1 MGPLYKS
8 QMKCFLLIIACFF
21 SFHNESKADIA
32 YTYSGNPSNPS
43 FLQFDSPRPDSCYQ
57 SILLQYLSEYATAL
71 ANEAHSCYGFIHK
84 DLKGK
89 SMSEAKTIIM
99 ERIINHPEEVND
111 ITIGG
116 ESSGTPLTIATQICD
131 YDIVSLLIKYGAI
144 PYSPNG
150 MEFSDGYF
158 QYGGVS
164 QKTTQED
171 IERISNLIK
180 DAQKKWPQVKNPRF
194 FNTLRSPFYQTNR
207 RQ

>member
-1 MGPLYKS
+1 
-8 QMKCFLLIIACFF
+8 MKCFLLIIACFF

-89 SMSEAKTIIM
+89 SMSESKTIIM

-180 DAQKKWPQVKNPRF
+180 DAQKK
-194 FNTLRSPFYQTNR
+194 
-207 RQ
+207 